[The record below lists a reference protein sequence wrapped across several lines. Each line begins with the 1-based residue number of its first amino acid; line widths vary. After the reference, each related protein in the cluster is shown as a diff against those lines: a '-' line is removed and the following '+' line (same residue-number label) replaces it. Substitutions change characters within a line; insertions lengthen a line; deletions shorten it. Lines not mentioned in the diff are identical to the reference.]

1 MEKRYITIIIDSI
14 TDLNTT
20 NFEIE
25 VSFSVFDDHPDFIEL
40 AVESSTQQGI
50 SQHDTKLVEMKDDVK
65 SYKGTLKIPIAN
77 IVFNIVAHPI
87 IIKPDNERLDKYEDG
102 SYVDNDMNYMP
113 YALVRTTDKNAEFPA
128 PHITE
133 ISPFPKT
140 IYGNSGIKITWQT
153 IKKYGEYELLIRKA
167 GEEAYDTIL
176 FKATADNSY
185 KLMSRKLNNVAIDF
199 IMSDLHHLHNFE
211 IQIRGVQPATVP
223 LETVSSNWSPVVTF
237 HTAIPLNSL
246 SGFLYNKV
254 LSTGIR
260 KYFPQNT
267 NVSLRRQMW
276 IDDIY

>member
-133 ISPFPKT
+133 ISPFSKT

-153 IKKYGEYELLIRKA
+153 TK
-167 GEEAYDTIL
+167 
-176 FKATADNSY
+176 N
-185 KLMSRKLNNVAIDF
+185 MVNMNC
-199 IMSDLHHLHNFE
+199 
-211 IQIRGVQPATVP
+211 
-223 LETVSSNWSPVVTF
+223 
-237 HTAIPLNSL
+237 
-246 SGFLYNKV
+246 
-254 LSTGIR
+254 
-260 KYFPQNT
+260 
-267 NVSLRRQMW
+267 
-276 IDDIY
+276 